1 MNNFLNS
8 LANHK
13 YLSLKDENKEEYE
26 LRCYRQKALDDDISW
41 RELAM
46 IMNDQLQE
54 EHWESYYRKRAK
66 KFLEL
71 ADVYNFNEINEK
83 QDNVNEKDV
92 SDDKYSEAIL
102 ELKKAKVKL
111 SDERTQNNAY
121 IRRLAREETI
131 KEIAH
136 DFAQVMAKEKALVE
150 KKFRPDFECNNYS
163 GILMLSDWHY
173 GMEISNPFNT
183 YNKNVFNDRIDNLID
198 QVNKVIRDKK
208 LKELHVVNLSDLIA
222 GRIHQT
228 IRLQSREDVISQ
240 VMYVSEVLAEM
251 LSEFSLYTTV
261 VYHDV
266 LDNHSRLE
274 PIKGDALNLESLA
287 RIIPWYLKERLIE
300 NEDIIIDDKS
310 IATDIAAFE
319 VKDFKVAAV
328 HGHKDKPH
336 KVIDNMMNMLG
347 EKHDLVLTAHL
358 HHFACEEEHECV
370 RVSNGT
376 LMGVDDFAEDLRLTS
391 KPSQTLII
399 ATPDNVCSEIRRL
412 LLD

>member
-8 LANHK
+8 AVNPK
-13 YLSLKDENKEEYE
+13 YLPLREENKEEYE
-26 LRCYRQKALDDDISW
+26 LRCYKQKALDEDISW

-46 IMNDQLQE
+46 IMNDQLRE
-54 EHWESYYRKRAK
+54 DHWESYYRKRAK

-71 ADVYNFNEINEK
+71 ESLYNFHKLNEEPAPVV
-83 QDNVNEKDV
+83 DKDK
-92 SDDKYSEAIL
+92 DEYSKAIL

-136 DFAQVMAKEKALVE
+136 DFAQVMAKEKVLVE

-183 YNKNVFNDRIDNLID
+183 YNKEVFNDRIDNLID
-198 QVNKVIRDKK
+198 QVKAIIQDKK

-251 LSEFSLYTTV
+251 LSEFSVYTTV

-287 RIIPWYLKERLIE
+287 RIIPWYLKERLID

-310 IATDIAAFE
+310 VATDIAAFE

-358 HHFACEEEHECV
+358 HHFACEEEHECI

>member
-1 MNNFLNS
+1 MNRL
-8 LANHK
+8 LDDIAGVK
-13 YLSLKDENKEEYE
+13 YLRKKDEDKLAYETRCYQQKEFFNDICWRDLSEIMNKE
-26 LRCYRQKALDDDISW
+26 
-41 RELAM
+41 
-46 IMNDQLQE
+46 LQE
-54 EHWESYYRKRAK
+54 DHWESYYRKRSK
-66 KFLEL
+66 KFYTVDYS
-71 ADVYNFNEINEK
+71 ARNDEIN
-83 QDNVNEKDV
+83 N
-92 SDDKYSEAIL
+92 DKTEIINDEVKEATL

-136 DFAQVMAKEKALVE
+136 DFAQVMAKEKVLVE
-150 KKFRPDFECNNYS
+150 KKCRPDFEYNNYS

-183 YNKNVFNDRIDNLID
+183 YNKEVFNDRVDNLID
-198 QVNKVIRDKK
+198 QVKTVIKDKK

-251 LSEFSLYTTV
+251 LSEFSVCTTV

-287 RIIPWYLKERLIE
+287 RIIPWYLKERLID

-310 IATDIAAFE
+310 VATDIAAFE

-412 LLD
+412 LLS

>member
-8 LANHK
+8 AVNPK
-13 YLSLKDENKEEYE
+13 YLPLREENKEEYE
-26 LRCYRQKALDDDISW
+26 LRCYKQKALDEDISW

-46 IMNDQLQE
+46 IMNDQLRE
-54 EHWESYYRKRAK
+54 DHWESYYRKRAK

-71 ADVYNFNEINEK
+71 ESLYNFHKLNEEPAPVV
-83 QDNVNEKDV
+83 DKDE
-92 SDDKYSEAIL
+92 DEYSKAIL

-136 DFAQVMAKEKALVE
+136 DFAQVMAKEKVLVE

-183 YNKNVFNDRIDNLID
+183 YNKEVFNDRIDNLID
-198 QVNKVIRDKK
+198 QVKAIIQDKK

-251 LSEFSLYTTV
+251 LSEFSVYTTV

-287 RIIPWYLKERLIE
+287 RIIPWYLKERLVD

-310 IATDIAAFE
+310 VATDIAAFE

-328 HGHKDKPH
+328 HGHKDKPY

-358 HHFACEEEHECV
+358 HHFACEEEHECI

-376 LMGVDDFAEDLRLTS
+376 LMGVDDFAEDLRLIS